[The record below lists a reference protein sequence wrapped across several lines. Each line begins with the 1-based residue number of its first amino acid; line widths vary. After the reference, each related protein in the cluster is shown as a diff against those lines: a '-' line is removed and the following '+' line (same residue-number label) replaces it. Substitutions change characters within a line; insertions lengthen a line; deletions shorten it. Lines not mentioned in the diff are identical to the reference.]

1 MDTSN
6 ILKPSAIT
14 SNSKIKAVMH
24 FLAAATLADWV
35 IGNSVYVYITTLNH
49 RGILGLGADFNPN
62 DILWG
67 NSVWLNILHV
77 FVMAFT
83 GAVFGLIFGY
93 LSRSLS
99 LSSRISLTTL
109 YVFIRYILL
118 IGISVT
124 LNTFFPSYG
133 STFNQEM
140 GVGIYVL
147 FSSPLNI
154 AFMVLGYGG
163 MFASA
168 IISMKFGVGII
179 NNPLYV
185 IDKSRNGTLPDIK
198 WYHYFWLIFPISIY
212 SQILLNLIYK
222 VGHTLVTLVLNFK
235 WYTLLGF
242 GEGDEGN
249 ALDIAWQNLLFV
261 AIMAG
266 IVIYLLDVLRKV
278 LSGEFKYHWSI
289 KLSMALSVGL
299 ILPILIASYTSLT
312 G

>member
-163 MFASA
+163 M
-168 IISMKFGVGII
+168 
-179 NNPLYV
+179 
-185 IDKSRNGTLPDIK
+185 
-198 WYHYFWLIFPISIY
+198 
-212 SQILLNLIYK
+212 
-222 VGHTLVTLVLNFK
+222 
-235 WYTLLGF
+235 
-242 GEGDEGN
+242 
-249 ALDIAWQNLLFV
+249 
-261 AIMAG
+261 
-266 IVIYLLDVLRKV
+266 
-278 LSGEFKYHWSI
+278 
-289 KLSMALSVGL
+289 
-299 ILPILIASYTSLT
+299 
-312 G
+312 

>member
-14 SNSKIKAVMH
+14 SKSKVKAILH

-35 IGNSVYVYITTLNH
+35 LGNSVYVYITTLNH
-49 RGILGLGADFNPN
+49 RGILGLGPEFNPN

-67 NSVWLNILHV
+67 ESVWLNILHI

-83 GAVFGLIFGY
+83 GGVFGIIFGY

-118 IGISVT
+118 IGMSVI

-133 STFNQEM
+133 STFNEEM
-140 GVGIYVL
+140 GVGLYAL
-147 FSSPLNI
+147 LSSPLNI
-154 AFMVLGYGG
+154 AFMALGYIG

-168 IISMKFGVGII
+168 MISMKFGMNII
-179 NNPLYV
+179 NNPLWV
-185 IDKSRNGTLPDIK
+185 KDKSRNGTLLDIK
-198 WYHYFWLIFPISIY
+198 WYHYFWLFFPISIY
-212 SQILLNLIYK
+212 SQVLLNLIYK
-222 VGHTLVTLVLNFK
+222 VGHTLVTLILNFK
-235 WYTLLGF
+235 WYTLF
-242 GEGDEGN
+242 GASEGDEGN

-266 IVIYLLDVLRKV
+266 IVIYLLDILRKV
-278 LSGEFKYHWSI
+278 LSGDLKYHWSI
-289 KLSMALSVGL
+289 KLAISLSIGV
-299 ILPILIASYTSLT
+299 ILPFLIAWYTSLT